1 MLIDI
6 LHLTRHVYTAP
17 VRESVTEV
25 RKQPRSGVRQR
36 LLAFQ
41 LKTEPEARLFTYT
54 DWLGNIVHHFD
65 VPESHDTLAVEVR
78 ALVETMPGD
87 VLPSQASQLEWDRV
101 LNDRIKLEYY
111 DFLAPSH
118 YVRQSEDL
126 KAFLEAH
133 ELAHPGPDPLVALH
147 RLKDV
152 IYRAFSYKPGVT
164 EWDSPS
170 DEALARREGVCQ
182 DFAHVMIAASRRW
195 GIPARYVSGYL
206 YHEKN
211 DTERSSPDASHAWVE
226 CFLPTFGWIGFDP
239 TNDTLAGE
247 RHVAAA
253 IGRDYADV
261 PPSRGVFKGGEE
273 GALEVE
279 VRVAKGRP
287 GATPQEVDRVERRR
301 QRTEQ
306 VRQQSRDRT
315 AALLQLQQQQQQQ

>member
-6 LHLTRHVYTAP
+6 YHLTRHVYTAP

-41 LKTEPEARLFTYT
+41 LRTEPEARLFSYV
-54 DWLGNIVHHFD
+54 DWLGNTIHHFD
-65 VPESHDTLAVEVR
+65 VPESHDTLSVEVR
-78 ALVETMPGD
+78 ALVETAPGEQ
-87 VLPSQASQLEWDRV
+87 LPPQASQLEWDRV
-101 LNDRIKLEYY
+101 RGERVKLEFH

-118 YVRQSEDL
+118 YVRLSQDL
-126 KAFLEAH
+126 AAFLAEH
-133 ELAHPGPDPLVALH
+133 GIDHPGPDPLVALC
-147 RLKDV
+147 RLKDA
-152 IYRAFSYKPGVT
+152 IYRALAYRPGVT

-170 DEALARREGVCQ
+170 DQALARREGVCQ
-182 DFAHVMIAASRRW
+182 DFAHVMIAAARSW

-211 DTERSSPDASHAWVE
+211 DAERSSPDASHAWAE
-226 CFLPTFGWIGFDP
+226 CYLPTFGWIGFDP
-239 TNDTLAGE
+239 TNDILAGE

-253 IGRDYADV
+253 VGRDYADA

-287 GATPQEVDRVERRR
+287 GATPQDIDRSERRR
-301 QRTEQ
+301 IRAEQ
-306 VRQQSRDRT
+306 TRQQSRDRS
-315 AALLQLQQQQQQQ
+315 AALQQLQQQQQ